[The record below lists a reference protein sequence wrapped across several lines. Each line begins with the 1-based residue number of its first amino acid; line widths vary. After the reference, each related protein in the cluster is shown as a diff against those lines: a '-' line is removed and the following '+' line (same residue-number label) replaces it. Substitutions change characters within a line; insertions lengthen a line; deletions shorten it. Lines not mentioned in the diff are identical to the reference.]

1 MQYVNTNRSKQI
13 KMIIGKS
20 DMCFDEMQY
29 YIWRLE
35 RRAIQ
40 LYPSIQ
46 AFAKANGLERK
57 IFTRLRQRGL
67 YSMNYLTLL
76 RLCYAL
82 RLTPNQVMRFE
93 DWEDLE
99 IATIEINKEA
109 LEKVRIDWRKQL
121 NVWYQNKKQQ
131 PKSLNIGGNK

>member
-20 DMCFDEMQY
+20 DMCFDEMQN

>member
-20 DMCFDEMQY
+20 DMCFDEMQC